1 MKRVRTA
8 VRTEP
13 LPAHLGTP
21 KRPIP
26 RRRDM
31 DRRAPR
37 SPSSMSPFT
46 NPSRTQR
53 TPGGM
58 FARSSDPASP
68 TLHIASSSPAPPCI
82 LVSPPAGDV
91 ESLIARSELCMGSV
105 RREVRHEW
113 QFAYISTLLARD
125 QLALEKLCWK
135 LDLTFAALACAKDH
149 DQALAKNPALASSIA
164 KKAAQ
169 HTLMLLMNAW
179 RPQTTQDFT
188 YSPPSFRLSSVS
200 RETMEM
206 PQNAAHI
213 AWAQRVSGMLGV
225 QAAEKI
231 VLHIV
236 HTVWYMVVHDA
247 NRAFARPYLAAQF
260 CKHFLAC
267 TDRWVAQESCADTRK
282 LPFLHLEIGQPGNV
296 DMAPT
301 STVLRW
307 TFVHALHQKLETAL
321 AGMQR
326 RTIHSL
332 QIPSPHTKR
341 AAYRGELAAQAL
353 DSKAVVDAAR
363 FLGELFC
370 ADAVVGQKCVAQWLR
385 LLLLSERP
393 WIAIVPQEL
402 EAACALLLLAGTD
415 KTRVRLPDWEHFL
428 SWPERLFF
436 PLLASMQRWMDR
448 ILAAFQRHGVGRF
461 GAGLVVG
468 LVVGL
473 GSMAFARFHQS
484 ILRKRYSYRLRR
496 WTRRDT
502 RQNKVED
509 AFVPI
514 ELRRSG
520 KTVNGVA
527 GMIGNTPLMR
537 INSLSDMTGCEIL
550 GKAEYLNPGGSPKD
564 RVALQILNEA
574 EEDNTLVPFV
584 GSWIFEGTVG
594 STGISIA
601 TLARAKGYNCCIIV
615 PDDVAEEKVT
625 LLRRL
630 GAKIETVRP
639 RGIVDPRHYVKEAKA
654 RAQAWK
660 PNPSQPYAR
669 AFFADQFENE
679 ANFWAHYHHTGP
691 EIWEQTGGRIDA
703 FVAGAGT
710 GGTLAGVAAF
720 FKTSLG
726 HADKNDAPLIVAADP
741 QGSGL
746 YNRVCH
752 GVMYSPTESEGTRR
766 RHQVDSV
773 VEGIGINRLT
783 RNLEKGLPYIDTA
796 ERVTDDEAVRMS
808 RWLAAHDGLF
818 LGSSSAVQCVAAVR
832 TALRLKAAQP
842 KPTLSSL
849 EDTALNLPRSVV
861 VTILADS
868 GVRHLSKFQ
877 NDEAMQALGLHVDVD
892 ISDILFVP

>member
-370 ADAVVGQKCVAQWLR
+370 
-385 LLLLSERP
+385 
-393 WIAIVPQEL
+393 
-402 EAACALLLLAGTD
+402 TD
-415 KTRVRLPDWEHFL
+415 KTR
-428 SWPERLFF
+428 
-436 PLLASMQRWMDR
+436 RWMDR